1 VSPDVRSDLMKFV
14 VGAGL
19 LFFAAW
25 LAGTGRVAYTMI
37 MLLIAAALA
46 YAVVDLVG
54 YAMVKRERRVDRQ
67 A

>member
-1 VSPDVRSDLMKFV
+1 MKFV
-14 VGAGL
+14 LGAGL

-46 YAVVDLVG
+46 YAIVDLVG
-54 YAMVKRERRVDRQ
+54 YEMRKKRGVDRR

>member
-1 VSPDVRSDLMKFV
+1 VRSDLMKFV
-14 VGAGL
+14 LGAGL

-25 LAGTGRVAYTMI
+25 LAGTGHVAYTMI

-46 YAVVDLVG
+46 YAIVDLVG
-54 YAMVKRERRVDRQ
+54 YEMRKKRGVDRR

>member
-1 VSPDVRSDLMKFV
+1 MKFV

>member
-1 VSPDVRSDLMKFV
+1 VRSDLVKFV

-37 MLLIAAALA
+37 MLLVAAALA
-46 YAVVDLVG
+46 YAIIDLVG
-54 YAMVKRERRVDRQ
+54 YEMRKKRGVDRR

>member
-1 VSPDVRSDLMKFV
+1 MKFI

-54 YAMVKRERRVDRQ
+54 YVMIKRERRIDRQ